1 MVKIAI
7 IGAGFMGQ
15 THAAA
20 YAEIENAELTAICD
34 RSRESREAFAENF
47 GCSAFADFE
56 TMLAGAEFDVVD
68 ICLPTFL
75 HEEYVG
81 LAARAK
87 KDIFCEKPF
96 TLSVASMDRML
107 ETVRENQVRLFVG
120 QVLHFWQEYV
130 LAKRMIDGGELG
142 EIRYVYAARLS
153 EHPNWGD
160 WYRRPE
166 NSGGG
171 LFDLHLHDVDFMIW
185 TFGEVESVYAA
196 GKKNAAGCWNYVSSI
211 LNFRNGIS
219 ATVQGVIEME
229 KGYPFTME
237 LRLVGSEKTF
247 DYVMR
252 AGDNLRNCDSALRIT
267 RIYDDGAATVPSL
280 ETRDAY
286 TVELEDFVGCV
297 AENRESGWVRN
308 EDVRKVLCTIE
319 ALQLSLESGEKVP
332 VNYGRRNG

>member
-1 MVKIAI
+1 ML
-7 IGAGFMGQ
+7 F
-15 THAAA
+15 
-20 YAEIENAELTAICD
+20 
-34 RSRESREAFAENF
+34 RS
-47 GCSAFADFE
+47 
-56 TMLAGAEFDVVD
+56 
-68 ICLPTFL
+68 
-75 HEEYVG
+75 
-81 LAARAK
+81 
-87 KDIFCEKPF
+87 
-96 TLSVASMDRML
+96 
-107 ETVRENQVRLFVG
+107 VG
-120 QVLHFWQEYV
+120 QVLYFWQEYV

-252 AGDNLRNCDSALRIT
+252 AGDNLRNRDSALRIT

-286 TVELEDFVGCV
+286 TVEE
-297 AENRESGWVRN
+297 
-308 EDVRKVLCTIE
+308 KIKLC
-319 ALQLSLESGEKVP
+319 
-332 VNYGRRNG
+332 

>member
-34 RSRESREAFAENF
+34 RSQEGREAFAEKF
-47 GCSAFADFE
+47 GCPAFADFE

-211 LNFRNGIS
+211 LNFGNGIS

-252 AGDNLRNCDSALRIT
+252 AGDNLRNRDSALRIT

-319 ALQLSLESGEKVP
+319 ALRLSLESGEKVP

>member
-1 MVKIAI
+1 
-7 IGAGFMGQ
+7 
-15 THAAA
+15 
-20 YAEIENAELTAICD
+20 
-34 RSRESREAFAENF
+34 
-47 GCSAFADFE
+47 
-56 TMLAGAEFDVVD
+56 
-68 ICLPTFL
+68 
-75 HEEYVG
+75 
-81 LAARAK
+81 
-87 KDIFCEKPF
+87 
-96 TLSVASMDRML
+96 
-107 ETVRENQVRLFVG
+107 
-120 QVLHFWQEYV
+120 
-130 LAKRMIDGGELG
+130 MIDGGELG

-252 AGDNLRNCDSALRIT
+252 TGDNLRSRDSALRVT
-267 RIYDDGAATVPSL
+267 RIYDDGAVTVPSL
-280 ETRDAY
+280 EARDAY

-297 AENRESGWVRN
+297 AENRESEWVRN

-319 ALQLSLESGEKVP
+319 ALRLSLESGEKVP
-332 VNYGRRNG
+332 EIGRAHV

>member
-130 LAKRMIDGGELG
+130 LAKRMIDDGELG
-142 EIRYVYAARLS
+142 EIRYAYAARLS

-252 AGDNLRNCDSALRIT
+252 AGDNLRNRDSALRIT

-297 AENRESGWVRN
+297 AQNRESGWVRN

-319 ALQLSLESGEKVP
+319 ALRLSLESGEKVP

>member
-107 ETVRENQVRLFVG
+107 GRSAFL
-120 QVLHFWQEYV
+120 
-130 LAKRMIDGGELG
+130 
-142 EIRYVYAARLS
+142 
-153 EHPNWGD
+153 
-160 WYRRPE
+160 
-166 NSGGG
+166 
-171 LFDLHLHDVDFMIW
+171 
-185 TFGEVESVYAA
+185 
-196 GKKNAAGCWNYVSSI
+196 WNC
-211 LNFRNGIS
+211 NFIKFYLYL
-219 ATVQGVIEME
+219 E
-229 KGYPFTME
+229 K
-237 LRLVGSEKTF
+237 
-247 DYVMR
+247 
-252 AGDNLRNCDSALRIT
+252 
-267 RIYDDGAATVPSL
+267 
-280 ETRDAY
+280 
-286 TVELEDFVGCV
+286 
-297 AENRESGWVRN
+297 
-308 EDVRKVLCTIE
+308 
-319 ALQLSLESGEKVP
+319 
-332 VNYGRRNG
+332 